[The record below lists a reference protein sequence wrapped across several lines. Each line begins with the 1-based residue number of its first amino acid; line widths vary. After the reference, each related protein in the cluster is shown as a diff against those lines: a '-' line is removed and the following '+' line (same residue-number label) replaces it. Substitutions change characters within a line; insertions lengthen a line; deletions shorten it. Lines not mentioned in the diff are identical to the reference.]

1 MAKTTTKKASVKIK
15 GDTPVKKAAI
25 KRAAEPKKE
34 VVKAEPKT
42 VNTDD
47 LPDGKPTLAAKKA
60 AAKDTFDKADAAA
73 EDARL
78 GKIARGW

>member
-1 MAKTTTKKASVKIK
+1 MAKASTKKASVKIK

-25 KRAAEPKKE
+25 KRAAAPKE

-47 LPDGKPTLAAKKA
+47 LPDGKPTLAEKKA
-60 AAKDTFDKADAAA
+60 AAKNTFDKADEAA